1 MIVNREIIPRE
12 IESNNSI
19 ILINLVLV
27 SSDPDKNVTKANTQK
42 LITPPP
48 LSPLDLRMQKCC
60 PGAKFSWACA
70 KKILC
75 LKIAKRED
83 LYIRKF

>member
-42 LITPPP
+42 LIKD
-48 LSPLDLRMQKCC
+48 S
-60 PGAKFSWACA
+60 A
-70 KKILC
+70 
-75 LKIAKRED
+75 
-83 LYIRKF
+83 